1 MLNPNASDGVCKLL
15 LPLLAVASA
24 GRPQWLGCRWAVL
37 MALKRIPEPELMDGA
52 EQVRAYA
59 NADFNNGDQ
68 AMVARLAELC
78 GDDPGPRL
86 VDLGCGP
93 GNISSRLAQRWPQAT
108 VVGIDGAARMLAVA
122 RARVAAQPELA
133 GRLRYAQ
140 ALLPLEDPSRL
151 AAAFSLVT
159 SNSLLHHLH
168 DPLVLWQALAQLA
181 APGAFVYV
189 RDLRRP
195 ASSEALEALVLEQ
208 MVGAP
213 AVLRQDYRASLHAA
227 FTPEEV
233 MQQLEQVGLAAQLQV
248 APLQERYLEVWGRL
262 ELPPC

>member
-37 MALKRIPEPELMDGA
+37 MALQRIPEPELMDGA

-93 GNISSRLAQRWPQAT
+93 GNISLRLAERFPAT
-108 VVGIDGAARMLAVA
+108 RLVGIDGSAAMLQVA
-122 RARVAAQPELA
+122 EQRRRACTAAGELLSLARHTLPSQALEQGPLA
-133 GRLRYAQ
+133 GRCT
-140 ALLPLEDPSRL
+140 AL
-151 AAAFSLVT
+151 V

-168 DPLVLWQALAQLA
+168 EPAVLWRTVRALA
-181 APGAFVYV
+181 APGAFLYL

-195 ASSEALEALVLEQ
+195 ASSGAAEALLALHLPE
-208 MVGAP
+208 AP
-213 AVLRQDYRASLHAA
+213 AVLKRDYLASLHAA
-227 FTPEEV
+227 FTPHEV
-233 MQQLEQVGLAAQLQV
+233 EGQLAAAGLASLQV
-248 APLQERYLEVWGRL
+248 APLDDRYLEVWGRL
-262 ELPPC
+262 PG